1 MGNSAYVFP
10 DVKILIS
17 EFACRCCGNLPP
29 DIYENIYYHLFFR
42 KWQHIRTAWG
52 RPVPI
57 SNNGGWRCPR
67 QVYTMIMGKRA
78 KAAVS
83 PHSFWALDSDLE
95 NKKETEEYAALAD
108 ELYPE
113 LRIGFRGYIEDG
125 SSFVHLD
132 QAYEIQPRASETW
145 IEGYRF

>member
-1 MGNSAYVFP
+1 MPESAYVFP

-17 EFACRCCGNLPP
+17 EFACSHCGKLPP
-29 DIYENIYYHLFFR
+29 DMYTNIYYYHFFQ
-42 KWQHIRTAWG
+42 KWQRIRTAWG

-57 SNNGGWRCPR
+57 SKNGGWRCPYL
-67 QVYTMIMGKRA
+67 VYTMIIQKRA

-83 PHSFWALDSDLE
+83 PHSFWALDSDLDG
-95 NKKETEEYAALAD
+95 KKETEEYAALVE

-113 LRIGFRGYIEDG
+113 LRIGYKGYIEARM
-125 SSFVHLD
+125 SFVHLD

-145 IEGYRF
+145 VEGFRF

>member
-1 MGNSAYVFP
+1 MPGSAYVFP

-17 EFACRCCGNLPP
+17 EYACPCCGQLPP
-29 DIYENIYYHLFFR
+29 DIYSNIYYHIFFQ
-42 KWQHIRTAWG
+42 KWQRIRTAWK

-57 SNNGGWRCPR
+57 SKSGGWRCPR
-67 QVYTMIMGKRA
+67 LVYVMIIKKRA

-125 SSFVHLD
+125 MSFVHLD

-145 IEGYRF
+145 IEGFRF